1 MFLKILWKGGK
12 VRKNDRFFFSQNK
25 LNEGFWN
32 FEEFWNSPR
41 RKKEALNYFLNECKH
56 IIMKKWKN

>member
-12 VRKNDRFFFSQNK
+12 VRKNDRFFFQNK
-25 LNEGFWN
+25 LNDGFWN

-41 RKKEALNYFLNECKH
+41 GKKGAVNYFLYECKH
-56 IIMKKWKN
+56 IIKKKWKN